1 MDAHVDDDAW
11 TWRRLDSRG
20 MSDGSTQAAITGE
33 FTPVFANDVGAD
45 SLIDFA
51 SRVWPD
57 RPPYDRILSCW
68 WRNAPAECAHALVHR
83 ASDLMVGLCTGR
95 PSEWIIAGHM
105 HPAVSICDFFV
116 DPRHGGRLLGRRLL
130 RSFEA
135 PGRLLNAFS
144 ISDAGSGFATRMG
157 WKGPY
162 DSALMLM
169 PLPGIA
175 RVAHSLAFRRSDLD
189 MSNHV
194 LHGAQMPDE
203 LGADLDR
210 IEAARAGEATS
221 RMRRGASEWSWRM
234 SIYPE
239 RTYRFCIAYRDA
251 EPVGYVAVRTM
262 TPGRSRQMGKLR
274 GALITD
280 LVALGDDPAILRAL
294 AVRAIAIASELRAA
308 AALFVTTSWSHRQA
322 LAAIGFVSP
331 SFPLLG
337 HMLARHAPTYMWRPR
352 GPGAALSA
360 ESMTMTFA
368 DSALDL
374 DL

>member
-1 MDAHVDDDAW
+1 
-11 TWRRLDSRG
+11 
-20 MSDGSTQAAITGE
+20 MSDGSAQTAGTGDYA
-33 FTPVFANDVGAD
+33 PVSANDVDAD
-45 SLIDFA
+45 RLINFA

-68 WRNAPAECAHALVHR
+68 WRNAPSECAHALVHR
-83 ASDLMVGLCTGR
+83 ASGLMVGLCAGR
-95 PSEWIIAGHM
+95 PSEWIIAGRV

-116 DPRHGGRLLGRRLL
+116 DPRHEGRLLGRRLL

-135 PGRLLNAFS
+135 PGRLLNAIS
-144 ISDAGSGFATRMG
+144 ISDVAATYVSRMG

-175 RVAHSLAFRRSDLD
+175 RVAHSLMRRRSGLDLTD
-189 MSNHV
+189 HV
-194 LHGAQMPDE
+194 LHGAQMPDK

-210 IEAARAGEATS
+210 IEAARVCDAPS

-234 SIYPE
+234 SIYPD

-251 EPVGYVAVRTM
+251 EPLGYVAVRSM

-280 LVALGDDPAILRAL
+280 LAAFRDDPAILRAL
-294 AVRAIAIASELRAA
+294 AARAVAIAAELRAA
-308 AALFVTTSWSHRQA
+308 VALFVTTAWSHRRA
-322 LAAIGFVSP
+322 LASIGFVSP
-331 SFPLLG
+331 SFPLLR
-337 HMLARHAPTYMWRPR
+337 HVLARHAPTYMWQPR

-360 ESMTMTFA
+360 ENMTMTFA
-368 DSALDL
+368 DSAFDL

>member
-1 MDAHVDDDAW
+1 
-11 TWRRLDSRG
+11 
-20 MSDGSTQAAITGE
+20 
-33 FTPVFANDVGAD
+33 
-45 SLIDFA
+45 
-51 SRVWPD
+51 
-57 RPPYDRILSCW
+57 
-68 WRNAPAECAHALVHR
+68 
-83 ASDLMVGLCTGR
+83 CTGR

-221 RMRRGASEWSWRM
+221 RMRRG
-234 SIYPE
+234 
-239 RTYRFCIAYRDA
+239 
-251 EPVGYVAVRTM
+251 
-262 TPGRSRQMGKLR
+262 
-274 GALITD
+274 
-280 LVALGDDPAILRAL
+280 
-294 AVRAIAIASELRAA
+294 
-308 AALFVTTSWSHRQA
+308 
-322 LAAIGFVSP
+322 
-331 SFPLLG
+331 
-337 HMLARHAPTYMWRPR
+337 
-352 GPGAALSA
+352 
-360 ESMTMTFA
+360 
-368 DSALDL
+368 
-374 DL
+374 